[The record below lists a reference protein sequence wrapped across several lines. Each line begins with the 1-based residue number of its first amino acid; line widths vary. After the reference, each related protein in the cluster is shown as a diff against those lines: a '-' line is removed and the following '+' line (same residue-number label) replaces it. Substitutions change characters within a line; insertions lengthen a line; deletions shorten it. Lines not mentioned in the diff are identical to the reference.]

1 MRNWI
6 LAILFVGLLAGS
18 LWQEP
23 GGDIIDGFSGATNA
37 TFNPEIDEVGGV
49 SAYGED
55 DEEDDEDDEHED
67 EGEDD

>member
-6 LAILFVGLLAGS
+6 IAILFVGLLGGS

-23 GGDIIDGFSGATNA
+23 TTDIIDGFSGATNA
-37 TFNPEIDEVGGV
+37 TFNPEIDEIGGV

-55 DEEDDEDDEHED
+55 DDDEDDDEHE
-67 EGEDD
+67 EEEEDD